1 MTTSRN
7 GDNNWLNCLMLEQY
21 FDKLC
26 ELQFDTPASHHV
38 AVPNSAPMTRRHG
51 LRMINK
57 DILLTCRFRLQTAR
71 TSSTLNDNK

>member
-1 MTTSRN
+1 
-7 GDNNWLNCLMLEQY
+7 MLEQY

-57 DILLTCRFRLQTAR
+57 DIFTHLPL
-71 TSSTLNDNK
+71 SSTDSTNIINLE